1 MKRGS
6 AYWTTAYPPITM
18 HLTLWSVK
26 VRNRS
31 LKSELTNI
39 LSLYLH
45 VVDDHF
51 PGGVETRLGWLGLPE
66 FQVK

>member
-1 MKRGS
+1 M
-6 AYWTTAYPPITM
+6 
-18 HLTLWSVK
+18 
-26 VRNRS
+26 RNRS

-39 LSLYLH
+39 LSRYLH

-51 PGGVETRLGWLGLPE
+51 PDGIETRLGRLGLPE